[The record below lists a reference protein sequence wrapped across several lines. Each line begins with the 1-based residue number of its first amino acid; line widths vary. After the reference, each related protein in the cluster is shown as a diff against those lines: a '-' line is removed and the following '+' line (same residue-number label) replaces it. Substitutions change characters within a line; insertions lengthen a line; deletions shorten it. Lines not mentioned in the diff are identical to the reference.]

1 MPIVIADASP
11 LVALSLID
19 RLEWLPKLFGTVYV
33 VQAVMQEVLTNQFAL
48 SESNIRAAVRNG
60 WLEVVESVAPVTVD
74 FVSRQISNWKQL
86 DAGEA
91 QSIAYAHALSHNAL
105 LLIDER
111 AGRVACAE
119 LGLATLGTA
128 GIVRL
133 AKEHQL
139 IPLVKPELARLHEAG
154 FWLTPEVTKSVLK
167 RAGEL
172 S

>member
-19 RLEWLPKLFGTVYV
+19 RLEWLPKLFGTVHV
-33 VQAVMQEVLTNQFAL
+33 VQAVMQEVLTDQFVQ
-48 SESNIRAAVRNG
+48 SESNIRIAVSKG
-60 WLEVVESVAPVTVD
+60 WLEVVESVSPVAVD
-74 FVSRQISNWKQL
+74 SLSKQLSNWKQL

-91 QSIAYAHALSHNAL
+91 QSIAYAHALPNNAL

-111 AGRVACAE
+111 AGRIACAE
-119 LGLATLGTA
+119 LGMATVGTA

-154 FWLTPEVTKSVLK
+154 FWLTPAVTTTVLK
-167 RAGEL
+167 KAGEL
-172 S
+172 P